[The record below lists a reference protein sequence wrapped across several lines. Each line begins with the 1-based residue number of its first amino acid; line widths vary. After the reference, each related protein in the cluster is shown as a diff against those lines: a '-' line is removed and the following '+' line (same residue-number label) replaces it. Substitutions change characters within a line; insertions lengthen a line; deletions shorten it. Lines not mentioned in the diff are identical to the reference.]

1 MPLFSLVSPTAEPV
15 VLVVSPSFLTLLL
28 SLVVGLGWVKSDVR
42 EGGSS
47 TTNAVETSALS
58 LTSSQPVIVVVT
70 TGAAVVDGSTAAG

>member
-1 MPLFSLVSPTAEPV
+1 MLLFSLLSPTAEPV

-28 SLVVGLGWVKSDVR
+28 SLVVGLGWVKCDVR